1 MVVTTRSRAFPATVL
16 PRSTGVTGAARRC
29 TRPQP
34 ATVEVGGEVLHVFE
48 RILKHKKGSAQ
59 NLLFLV
65 RWQGHPPS
73 EDTWE
78 PASSFG
84 NCQTAL
90 DHYVREHVGSGA
102 ATSRTAC
109 RRSGLSVTAAPP
121 APQRRTQLPRAA
133 PRVGAQERAQTPCED
148 PVPLRLVLAEMAQL
162 RVSVQAQELEMA
174 ALREELARMQLSQQE
189 PVVPDAEHCD
199 PPLPTSDAHKLVVS
213 GLAGSA
219 RDCSQL
225 TAAFTV
231 FCRSTLRMHHSVP
244 PFKVVST
251 FGARQ
256 GAPGGAVLRFSSAE
270 DVRRVMAAKAKF
282 LDASCPISIDRNR
295 PRAEREARRV
305 ARALHTGPPSR
316 RASMLAALG
325 SYPRA
330 ARTAPPPTP
339 FRLNPNAAAF
349 VPSLRLPVAATAPAS
364 TATTTAAADTPA

>member
-1 MVVTTRSRAFPATVL
+1 MSTNTV
-16 PRSTGVTGAARRC
+16 
-29 TRPQP
+29 
-34 ATVEVGGEVLHVFE
+34 HV
-48 RILKHKKGSAQ
+48 
-59 NLLFLV
+59 
-65 RWQGHPPS
+65 
-73 EDTWE
+73 
-78 PASSFG
+78 
-84 NCQTAL
+84 
-90 DHYVREHVGSGA
+90 
-102 ATSRTAC
+102 
-109 RRSGLSVTAAPP
+109 
-121 APQRRTQLPRAA
+121 

-349 VPSLRLPVAATAPAS
+349 VPSLRLPVVATAPAS